1 MTIEWKDGVLACAG
15 ALTVEDAEA
24 LLQALAERPG
34 ARADLGACE
43 HVHGACLQVLMAA
56 QVAVTAWPAG
66 RTLGTWLRA
75 ALDHPQQTTQEGN

>member
-15 ALTVEDAEA
+15 TLTVEDAES
-24 LLQALAERPG
+24 LLQLLADQPG

-56 QVAVTAWPAG
+56 RVLVTAWPSGPA
-66 RTLGTWLRA
+66 LGAWLRA
-75 ALDHPQQTTQEGN
+75 ALEYKQ